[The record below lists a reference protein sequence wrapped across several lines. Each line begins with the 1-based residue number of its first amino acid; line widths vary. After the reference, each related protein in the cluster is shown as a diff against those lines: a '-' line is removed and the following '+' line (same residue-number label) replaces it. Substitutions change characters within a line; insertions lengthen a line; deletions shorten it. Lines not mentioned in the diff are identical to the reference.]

1 MAPMYDFGGNGTVI
15 NLALANGF
23 PPQTYHP
30 FADPLTHEYRVVS
43 LLPRALWGEAP
54 PQKLI
59 NWKDLVAEDLSNG
72 LREQHLTNTI
82 LIGHSFGGVASLLT
96 AIRAPKERVKAV
108 ILLDPVILPRPGM
121 WMMRLTQLLG
131 GEWGNPMVK
140 GALKRQDHF
149 ENVEAAYEKFKNKRL
164 FADWDDAAVR
174 GYAESMLPAE
184 DGGVQLAWSKAWEAY
199 IFKTLYTGT
208 WNDVYDFPS
217 DIPLLLVRGGKSD
230 TFLRGAANRLQRL
243 IPHASYTEIT
253 GHGHLFPQ
261 SAPEK
266 TRKIVREWLQSQG
279 L

>member
-1 MAPMYDFGGNGTVI
+1 MAPIYEFGGNGRVI

-23 PPQTYHP
+23 PPQTYTP
-30 FADPLTHEYRVVS
+30 FVDPLTHEYRVVC

-59 NWKDLVAEDLSNG
+59 NWKDLVAEDLLNG
-72 LREQHLTNTI
+72 LREQHLTNSI
-82 LIGHSFGGVASLLT
+82 LIGHSFGGVASMLA

-108 ILLDPVILPRPGM
+108 ILLDPVILPRVGM

-131 GEWGNPMVK
+131 GERGNPLAQ
-140 GALKRQDHF
+140 GALKRQDQF
-149 ENVEAAYEKFKNKRL
+149 ESVEAAYDKFKKKRL
-164 FADWDDAAVR
+164 FADWDDSAVR

-184 DGGVQLAWSKAWEAY
+184 GGGVKLAWAKEWEAY

-208 WNDVYDFPS
+208 WDDVRDFPP
-217 DIPLLLVRGGKSD
+217 DIPLLIVRGGKSD
-230 TFLRGAANRLQRL
+230 TFLKGAANRLKNL
-243 IPHASYTEIT
+243 IPHATLAEVP

-261 SAPEK
+261 SAPEQ
-266 TRKIVREWLQSQG
+266 TRKIVTEWLEANG